1 MDEQARPWYA
11 AGLYRRIQERRR
23 FQPERTPRKPWR
35 QRLVERGL
43 HWNLETVVGAFVAVV
58 AASFITVALAT
69 GSAASLG
76 QVHVSGGG
84 ADFSTV
90 DNSGSGGGGGAGA
103 GDSSAAGGGSAPVFP
118 TPTPKCVAAPIPGL
132 PLRPCT
138 Y

>member
-23 FQPERTPRKPWR
+23 WHPERAPRKPWR
-35 QRLVERGL
+35 QRLRERGL

-58 AASFITVALAT
+58 AASLITVALAT
-69 GSAASLG
+69 GSAAKLE
-76 QVHVSGGG
+76 QVGV
-84 ADFSTV
+84 
-90 DNSGSGGGGGAGA
+90 SGSGGGAVSGPSVDGG
-103 GDSSAAGGGSAPVFP
+103 GGGSAGAAGDTSGGGAPVFA
-118 TPTPKCVAAPIPGL
+118 TPTPRCIAAPIAGS